1 MRTAIVEAKYQ
12 NGPFPHSA
20 PPPVMPKPSPNSV
33 PLPDDTIVITAYDEL
48 DRYLR
53 KFAEG
58 ILDLVLLLGPPGV
71 GKTESVKRCLGME
84 PGAPSDAL
92 YVEGHVQPFG
102 LYQGL
107 WRHRDMPVVLDD
119 LDRLYAHADC
129 VRLLK
134 PLCNSRREKRISW
147 LSSAVAAVPE
157 LPTEFTTESNVI
169 LIANEWRSLNGNV
182 RALED
187 RAIILWFNPSPMEIH
202 RRTAEWFDDPEVF
215 QFVGSY
221 LPHISQLSMRYY
233 DKGTRLRKAGFVD
246 WQKSVL
252 QMMLPDRT
260 VALVAGLQLDPR
272 LGSDVDRL
280 AQFSA
285 ECGRSR
291 MTYYR
296 CKRRIPEP
304 AAPPRIVL
312 RRVSSLR
319 LVNDEP

>member
-1 MRTAIVEAKYQ
+1 
-12 NGPFPHSA
+12 
-20 PPPVMPKPSPNSV
+20 MPKPTSMPI
-33 PLPDDTIVITAYDEL
+33 PLPDDTIVITTYDEL
-48 DRYLR
+48 DRYLH

-58 ILDLVLLLGPPGV
+58 ILDLVLLLGPPGI
-71 GKTESVKRCLGME
+71 GKTESVKRCLGVE
-84 PGAPSDAL
+84 PDAPSDAL

-119 LDRLYAHADC
+119 LDRLYANSDC

-134 PLCNSRREKRISW
+134 PLCNSRRTKRISW
-147 LSSAVAAVPE
+147 LSTAVASVPE
-157 LPTEFTTESNVI
+157 LPTDFTTESNVI
-169 LIANEWRSLNGNV
+169 LVANEWRSLNSNV

-187 RAIILWFNPSPMEIH
+187 RAIILWFNPPPMEIH
-202 RRTAEWFDDPEVF
+202 CRTAEWFDDPEVF

-221 LPHISQLSMRYY
+221 LPHIAQLSMRYY
-233 DKGTRLRKAGFVD
+233 DKGARLRKAGFVD

-252 QMMLPDRT
+252 QMMLPDRV

-272 LGSDVDRL
+272 LGSDIERL
-280 AQFSA
+280 AQFTA

-304 AAPPRIVL
+304 VTPPRIIL
-312 RRVSSLR
+312 RRAATLR
-319 LVNDEP
+319 LVNDDP